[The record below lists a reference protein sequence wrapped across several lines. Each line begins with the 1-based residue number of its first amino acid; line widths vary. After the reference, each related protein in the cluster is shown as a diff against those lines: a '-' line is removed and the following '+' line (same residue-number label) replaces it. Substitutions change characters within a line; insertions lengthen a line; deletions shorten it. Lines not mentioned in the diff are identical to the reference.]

1 MSASWLPAPECARL
15 TNHCVPRR
23 RVFGIA
29 YLMQRKTN
37 TNNPVKG
44 ADQLVVKQIPF
55 EGLDRTQIDTAIHEV
70 KALEMLT
77 HPNIVRYCGSW
88 ITDKG
93 LVRDDPVAHWDAMNL
108 TGHTIAGVPCD
119 ALGNVPDA
127 LFIMTDYAD
136 GGSLDNL
143 MKRNLLN
150 QNHEQAHLNEFLLGL
165 WVAQLVLAIDHM
177 HSFGVLH
184 RDLKPANI
192 FITKSGI
199 IKVGDLGGAI
209 MIDEPDETC
218 ESDYGSPIYICPE
231 VWHSGICSHK
241 SDVWS
246 LGCVIYQLM
255 SLRPP
260 FEAGTG
266 LVQRVLYREPAPLPE
281 MYSQGLRDT
290 VGMML
295 RKAPDARPSCKE
307 LITVPYVAAA
317 IDNWM
322 KVSCGAT
329 PSENDPN
336 NTTLDSTS
344 YLRQSA
350 EDPFSVATRP
360 PLSVSAAPRQ
370 YPQSPIRHAGQ

>member
-1 MSASWLPAPECARL
+1 M

-37 TNNPVKG
+37 TNNPVTG

-93 LVRDDPVAHWDAMNL
+93 LVRDDHVAHWDAMNL
-108 TGHTIAGVPCD
+108 TGHTIAGVPCG

-192 FITKSGI
+192 FITKSI

-209 MIDEPDETC
+209 MIDQPDETC

-322 KVSCGAT
+322 KVSCAGAT

-344 YLRQSA
+344 YLSQSA
-350 EDPFSVATRP
+350 VDPFSVATRP
-360 PLSVSAAPRQ
+360 PLSVSAAPCQ

>member
-1 MSASWLPAPECARL
+1 
-15 TNHCVPRR
+15 
-23 RVFGIA
+23 
-29 YLMQRKTN
+29 MQRKTN
-37 TNNPVKG
+37 TNNPVTG

-88 ITDKG
+88 ITVKG
-93 LVRDDPVAHWDAMNL
+93 QVLDDPVAYWDAMNL
-108 TGHTIAGVPCD
+108 TGQTVAGVPCD

-136 GGSLDNL
+136 GGSLDSL

-165 WVAQLVLAIDHM
+165 WVAQLVLALDHM
-177 HSFGVLH
+177 HSFGVIH
-184 RDLKPANI
+184 CDIKPANI
-192 FITKSGI
+192 FITKNGI

-209 MIDEPDETC
+209 MIDQPDESC

-260 FEAGTG
+260 FDAGTG

-281 MYSQGLRDT
+281 MYSQGLRDA

-307 LITVPYVAAA
+307 LMSIPYVAAA

-329 PSENDPN
+329 VEPTSENDPN
-336 NTTLDSTS
+336 NV
-344 YLRQSA
+344 
-350 EDPFSVATRP
+350 DPFSASARP
-360 PLSVSAAPRQ
+360 PLSASAAPSQ